1 MFAAKRPTI
10 LIVLLAALAS
20 TGSTPAASS
29 HHFAWRITHTP
40 SSWVPA
46 PPPPSVID
54 EFLALYS
61 GYSALPS
68 PKLWTFDEWIVR
80 HGVIDPLRRR
90 WMLTLYLWMERRADA

>member
-1 MFAAKRPTI
+1 MARRGNVQRIA
-10 LIVLLAALAS
+10 LLALSMGTALCFSAHAATPWWRS
-20 TGSTPAASS
+20 TNGSL
-29 HHFAWRITHTP
+29 
-40 SSWVPA
+40 SWVPVG
-46 PPPPSVID
+46 PPPSVID

-90 WMLTLYLWMERRADA
+90 WMLTLYLWMERRAEA